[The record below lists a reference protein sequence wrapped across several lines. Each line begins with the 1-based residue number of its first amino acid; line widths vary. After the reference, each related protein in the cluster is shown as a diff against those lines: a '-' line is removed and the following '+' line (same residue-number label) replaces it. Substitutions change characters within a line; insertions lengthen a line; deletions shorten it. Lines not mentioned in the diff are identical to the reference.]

1 VSEADWAGV
10 LAALDGLVARL
21 EHLVPGP
28 PPPVDWDRYRAFRWR
43 RERGRGFLE
52 AVRHPHRV
60 RLEDLRGVEAQKA
73 ALLRNTRQFL
83 AGLPANNALL
93 WGARGTGKSSL
104 VKALLEELWG
114 EGLRLVEVDAHALVD
129 LPDVVAALDARAERF
144 ILFSDDLSFEAGDPS
159 YKALKA
165 ALDGSVAGLPD
176 NVLIYATSNRRHL
189 MPEYFQDNLEART
202 VDGEIHPGEGVE
214 EKVSLSERFGVWL
227 SFYPFDQEAY
237 LEIATAWV
245 ARLGGVEEEP
255 DDPEDL
261 RREALRWALAHGSR
275 SGRSAWQFARDRV
288 GRRGLADPGGGRA
301 EEGG

>member
-1 VSEADWAGV
+1 MSAPDWAGV
-10 LAALDGLVARL
+10 LTALDGLVARL
-21 EHLVPGP
+21 ERLLPGP

-60 RLEDLRGVEAQKA
+60 RLEDLRGVDAQKSV
-73 ALLRNTRQFL
+73 LLRNTRQFL

-104 VKALLEELWG
+104 VKALLEELSG

-129 LPDVVAALDARAERF
+129 LPDVVAALDGRPEHF

-165 ALDGSVAGLPD
+165 ALDGSVAGLPE

-189 MPEYFQDNLEART
+189 MPEYFQDNLEARP
-202 VDGEIHPGEGVE
+202 VDGEIAP
-214 EKVSLSERFGVWL
+214 
-227 SFYPFDQEAY
+227 
-237 LEIATAWV
+237 
-245 ARLGGVEEEP
+245 
-255 DDPEDL
+255 
-261 RREALRWALAHGSR
+261 
-275 SGRSAWQFARDRV
+275 
-288 GRRGLADPGGGRA
+288 
-301 EEGG
+301 